1 MEDCKMGK
9 NVKSIVIKF
18 LSLVLVFILATTMA
32 NPITVEAK
40 VRKKV
45 LSSLQRENDDPLYL
59 DSIAYRVKP
68 GHYRFKIKK
77 KKYSDPYAVIRFM
90 APKEKNYRFTVTKVH
105 ANKRKNH
112 ANGYFNILQKLQEP
126 DGYLYTER
134 IANSGVFSSKN
145 TGLGRKKRSVVIS
158 CYKNTVMYVIFHV
171 SSDRSRYVQFDFT
184 IK

>member
-1 MEDCKMGK
+1 MGK
-9 NVKSIVIKF
+9 SSKSIVIKF

-40 VRKKV
+40 VRKKT
-45 LSSLQRENDDPLYL
+45 LRTLQNFNNDDPLYL

-77 KKYSDPYAVIRFM
+77 RKNSGAYGVIRFM
-90 APKEKNYRFTVTKVH
+90 APKEKNYSFTVTKVH
-105 ANKRKNH
+105 ANKRKNY

-126 DGYLYTER
+126 DGYLYSER
-134 IANSGVFSSKN
+134 IANSNLFGSRNS
-145 TGLGRKKRSVVIS
+145 GLVRKRRNVVIS
-158 CYKNTVMYVIFHV
+158 CYKNTVMYVEFYV
-171 SSDRSRYVQFDFT
+171 SASKSRYVQFDFT